1 MLKSLKTLLKILLLL
16 TVILAFGG
24 CSSHNSTLELKNRLI
39 VQGIGIDKADGQLSV
54 SVQALNTDVSSNSA
68 ASSAPD
74 EVVKYYCVKGKSVSE
89 AIGKL
94 SDITGSDPLISQNR
108 IVVFGR
114 EFAQEGIEDYLD
126 DFVRTTQNRTT
137 VCVAVADGKAED
149 IIFARLGENI
159 VPARRAEQIIR
170 STDFNANVV
179 STRVFE
185 LLNTFSDGTASAALP
200 VLKCTKG
207 DKTDTIEITST
218 AIFKDERLID
228 ETEDEI
234 ATGILWAN
242 DRIGNGEITFDDEN
256 GVTITAKVIKS
267 KTKIKTKI
275 KDGKPCFDIKIKCS
289 LDISEVNKN
298 VFQVMELSEI
308 SDIGSCAEQTIKN
321 YVENSINECIMN
333 ESADVFGFGRR
344 LKRTCPRYY
353 KANVDDWSEVMKA
366 CEYNAQVDVKIER
379 VGGSVA
385 RLYK

>member
-16 TVILAFGG
+16 TALLAFGG
-24 CSSHNSTLELKNRLI
+24 CSSHNSKLELKNRLI

-68 ASSAPD
+68 ASGAPD

-137 VCVAVADGKAED
+137 VYVAVADGMAED

-228 ETEDEI
+228 ETDGEI

-242 DRIGNGEITFDDEN
+242 DRIVHGEITFDDEN
-256 GVTITAKVIKS
+256 GVTITANVIKS
-267 KTKIKTKI
+267 KT
-275 KDGKPCFDIKIKCS
+275 
-289 LDISEVNKN
+289 
-298 VFQVMELSEI
+298 
-308 SDIGSCAEQTIKN
+308 A
-321 YVENSINECIMN
+321 
-333 ESADVFGFGRR
+333 
-344 LKRTCPRYY
+344 
-353 KANVDDWSEVMKA
+353 
-366 CEYNAQVDVKIER
+366 
-379 VGGSVA
+379 
-385 RLYK
+385 